1 MLPCLISS
9 QDLKDFPLSFKKDFS
24 AKSGVGGSA
33 AVVVV
38 DATVA
43 VSVVDATV
51 GIVVS
56 AVVSVVVV
64 NGVTVVAVIVVVLQS
79 LFWLLFSSTSLSS
92 LNLFLS

>member
-1 MLPCLISS
+1 MLPCFLSS

-24 AKSGVGGSA
+24 TKSGIGGSA

-43 VSVVDATV
+43 VSVVVVTV
-51 GIVVS
+51 GIVVI

-64 NGVTVVAVIVVVLQS
+64 NGVTVVAVIAIVLQS
-79 LFWLLFSSTSLSS
+79 LFLLL
-92 LNLFLS
+92 L